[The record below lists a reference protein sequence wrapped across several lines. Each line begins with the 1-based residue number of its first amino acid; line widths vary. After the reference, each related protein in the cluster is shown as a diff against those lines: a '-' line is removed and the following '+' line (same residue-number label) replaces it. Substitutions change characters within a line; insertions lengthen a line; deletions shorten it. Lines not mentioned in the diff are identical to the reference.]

1 MENNRIDLCAPEGET
16 PIYDQIRQELAGRI
30 RAGSLPDGT
39 RLPTVRELSEQLHVA
54 EGTVKRAY
62 DELERDG
69 LLIKTPGRGSFVCYH
84 RTADRRQAAQEQID
98 ALLQQ
103 LHQMGISV
111 HEMKQLFADQ
121 LRRFCAQQPKL
132 QVALVECN
140 PEVLA
145 QLKEQLRHMDGIELH
160 TLLLEQ
166 VQQHP
171 GRLAQQMDVMIT
183 TTEHAKQLAGMTGQ
197 AEKVAKIA
205 LRLQASSV
213 APIVKLSP
221 GQRVGIV
228 SQSLR
233 FGDLRLPLGAA
244 RLGLGL
250 AGFGSGLL
258 LSGDGRFIVQSIQ
271 IVVGIPRRRI
281 VARRTAGQ
289 SCRQDKGSN

>member
-1 MENNRIDLCAPEGET
+1 
-16 PIYDQIRQELAGRI
+16 
-30 RAGSLPDGT
+30 
-39 RLPTVRELSEQLHVA
+39 
-54 EGTVKRAY
+54 
-62 DELERDG
+62 
-69 LLIKTPGRGSFVCYH
+69 
-84 RTADRRQAAQEQID
+84 
-98 ALLQQ
+98 
-103 LHQMGISV
+103 MGISV

-160 TLLLEQ
+160 ALLLEQ

-233 FGDLRLPLGAA
+233 FGALLRSFCDEYTQGLQIAGPALFDPPESLSAYLSGKDAVLVPEGYEKLCTQKALGLLTQFAAHA
-244 RLGLGL
+244 RLISCSYQIDEGSAIYLTERLERLL
-250 AGFGSGLL
+250 ANRS
-258 LSGDGRFIVQSIQ
+258 
-271 IVVGIPRRRI
+271 P
-281 VARRTAGQ
+281 
-289 SCRQDKGSN
+289 K

>member
-258 LSGDGRFIVQSIQ
+258 LAGDGRFIVQSVQ

-289 SCRQDKGSN
+289 SCGQDKGSN